1 MNTAHGLTGD
11 LNHSMV
17 AGAAVGGV
25 SCWWMPAYPKHP
37 STRRRRNKAAGFR
50 TLVVDDEPDLS
61 VPPLPDRPEGWRP
74 ETVQRWEIVMN
85 SPMRSEW
92 TDSDVRAMVD
102 LAKLWDRLYGETD
115 TIRYLKLM
123 AEIRMQDQRYGLSP
137 MDRRRLQWEIQRGE
151 AAEYRTD
158 AIRRSRERAPI
169 EVDVVGED
177 KPQPAI
183 EPAAV
188 DPRDLLAG

>member
-1 MNTAHGLTGD
+1 VC
-11 LNHSMV
+11 SM
-17 AGAAVGGV
+17 
-25 SCWWMPAYPKHP
+25 PTYPKHS

-50 TLVVDDEPDLS
+50 TLVVDDAPDLS
-61 VPPLPDRPEGWRP
+61 VPPLPDRPEGWLP
-74 ETVQRWEIVMN
+74 ETVRRWDIVMN

-92 TDSDVRAMVD
+92 TDSDVEAMVD
-102 LAKLWDRLYGETD
+102 LAKLWDRLYAEHD
-115 TIRYLKLM
+115 TMRYLKLM

-151 AAEYRTD
+151 AAEMRSD
-158 AIRRSRERAPI
+158 AMRRAKDRAPI
-169 EVDVVGED
+169 EVDVVGEA
-177 KPQPAI
+177 PQPAI

>member
-1 MNTAHGLTGD
+1 MDTLGIRITPWLPEPP
-11 LNHSMV
+11 LV
-17 AGAAVGGV
+17 RYRGG
-25 SCWWMPAYPKHP
+25 MPPGVMPKHS

-50 TLVVDDEPDLS
+50 TLVVDGEPDLS
-61 VPPLPDRPEGWRP
+61 VPPLPARREGWLP
-74 ETVQRWEIVMN
+74 ETEERWAVVME

-92 TDSDVRAMVD
+92 TDSDVVGLVD
-102 LAKLWDRLYGETD
+102 VAKLWDMLYQPLTPSER
-115 TIRYLKLM
+115 IKVM
-123 AEIRMQDQRYGLSP
+123 AEVRMQEQRYGLSP

-158 AIRRSRERAPI
+158 AIRRARGRAPI
-169 EVDVVGED
+169 EVDVVGEA
-177 KPQPAI
+177 PQPAI